1 MRLRPA
7 LCLAALLSLTTP
19 ARANLEDGLAA
30 YQRQDWITAA
40 KEFRPLAAQGNIS
53 AQARLGQIL
62 FMGLG
67 GQRDDVEALKLLN
80 AAGNAGDPLAQHV
93 LGNAYFLGRAVPKDP
108 TLAVV
113 WYGRAAAQNYGDSLH
128 ALGDM
133 HFYGLGMGKD
143 ESKGV
148 EYYRSAAE
156 QGFPASLEKMADLSW
171 NGRAMPLDRTKAV
184 AYARKAAEAKRPIA
198 QFILGV
204 ALLTG
209 DGVAKDAAEAVSW
222 FRRAAEQGY
231 PQAQHN
237 LGVTYV
243 TGTGIAK
250 NLSEG
255 YFWMALG
262 AERAPPNLKV
272 SYEKERDSVATK
284 LPSPEVEHIK
294 ARVAAWKPSQANPT
308 IAAPRPAAPTAGSTV
323 QQSPTPATTPPPQE
337 PVSQKT
343 SAGSGIIVSKDGMVL
358 TNAHVIEQ
366 CRTISIKT
374 ADGPALVASLAAKD
388 AGNDLALLRTSL
400 RGSDIARFR
409 EDRPLRSGD
418 DVVVVGYPLS
428 SLLSRE
434 ANVTSGVISAMAG
447 IHGDVRHYQITAPVQ
462 KGNSGGPLVDT
473 SGNVIGIVSSKLN
486 AMKIAG
492 QTGDLPQNINFAI
505 KSELARKFL
514 ENYSVTYATGQ
525 ANAPMSAADVGERI
539 KRVTVF
545 IECKL
550 N

>member
-1 MRLRPA
+1 
-7 LCLAALLSLTTP
+7 
-19 ARANLEDGLAA
+19 
-30 YQRQDWITAA
+30 
-40 KEFRPLAAQGNIS
+40 
-53 AQARLGQIL
+53 
-62 FMGLG
+62 
-67 GQRDDVEALKLLN
+67 
-80 AAGNAGDPLAQHV
+80 
-93 LGNAYFLGRAVPKDP
+93 
-108 TLAVV
+108 
-113 WYGRAAAQNYGDSLH
+113 
-128 ALGDM
+128 
-133 HFYGLGMGKD
+133 
-143 ESKGV
+143 
-148 EYYRSAAE
+148 
-156 QGFPASLEKMADLSW
+156 
-171 NGRAMPLDRTKAV
+171 
-184 AYARKAAEAKRPIA
+184 
-198 QFILGV
+198 
-204 ALLTG
+204 
-209 DGVAKDAAEAVSW
+209 
-222 FRRAAEQGY
+222 
-231 PQAQHN
+231 
-237 LGVTYV
+237 
-243 TGTGIAK
+243 
-250 NLSEG
+250 
-255 YFWMALG
+255 
-262 AERAPPNLKV
+262 
-272 SYEKERDSVATK
+272 
-284 LPSPEVEHIK
+284 
-294 ARVAAWKPSQANPT
+294 
-308 IAAPRPAAPTAGSTV
+308 
-323 QQSPTPATTPPPQE
+323 
-337 PVSQKT
+337 
-343 SAGSGIIVSKDGMVL
+343 MVL

-366 CRTISIKT
+366 CRTISIKA

-514 ENYSVTYATGQ
+514 ESYSVTYATGQ